1 MTSSAEAST
10 DSGRRVED
18 DAASVPVGDAR
29 AAVPASGE
37 FHSAAPAGIGTGTSL
52 RAGARTQIF
61 DGPFSAPAPSI
72 TNEAA
77 LPEVAEISAEVPI
90 FEPAGPPATASSAP
104 VEAAPSSRALS
115 ASADRL
121 LGVEIDDRYV
131 LEEVLGEGGMGIVLR
146 GRHKVIGKRVAV
158 KVLRA
163 DLAGDAEL
171 TERFLT
177 EAKAASS
184 VGHPNIVEIFDY
196 GKLADGSAY
205 FVMEYLE
212 GYSLAAILG
221 ETPVLPM
228 KRVYH
233 IGRQVAEALQAAHD
247 AGVVHRDMKPENV
260 MLIRREGQ
268 EDHVKILDFGIAKI
282 ATATN
287 RLTRAGSVFGTPQ
300 YMSPE
305 QANGDSVDHR
315 TDIYALGCMLFEM
328 AMGRVPF
335 NADNVMAIL
344 SMQMFQAPPR
354 MSDGPH
360 PIPEAFENLI
370 HRALAKRIDERYQS
384 LREVADDL
392 RALERGETPEI
403 SVPAFS
409 SPRSAIAL
417 PEDDALAGPRRG
429 SSTAVAL
436 GALAVLVLGGGAV
449 AAFQLRPSTTPPP
462 PVTATAETPAAPVQP
477 LTVSVLPKVAKITV
491 DGVDIPLKDGT
502 AKVTVVAGNPGKLHV
517 EALGYVPVDRTIAAA
532 DGPVLSFVLDKTP
545 VDIGALPLDKRPVAA
560 GSDAK
565 GLGKV
570 SVSAGA
576 PSAVGALPTL
586 PPPTATV
593 PVPKQKPK
601 GKDEDDPW
609 K

>member
-18 DAASVPVGDAR
+18 DAASVPVGNAR

-37 FHSAAPAGIGTGTSL
+37 FHSATPAGAGPSVRT
-52 RAGARTQIF
+52 GARTQIF

-72 TNEAA
+72 TNESS

-90 FEPAGPPATASSAP
+90 FEPA
-104 VEAAPSSRALS
+104 PSSRALS

-121 LGVEIDDRYV
+121 LGLEIDDRYV

-158 KVLRA
+158 KVLRS

-392 RALERGETPEI
+392 RALERGETPDI
-403 SVPAFS
+403 SVPEFS
-409 SPRSAIAL
+409 SPRSASAL
-417 PEDDALAGPRRG
+417 PEDDALTGPRRG
-429 SSTAVAL
+429 NNSAAVAL

-517 EALGYVPVDRTIAAA
+517 EALGYVPVDRTIASA

-545 VDIGALPLDKRPVAA
+545 VDIGALPLDKRPVVG

-565 GLGKV
+565 GPGKV
-570 SVSAGA
+570 AGSAGA
-576 PSAVGALPTL
+576 SPAVVGALPTL
-586 PPPTATV
+586 PPPIV
-593 PVPKQKPK
+593 PAPKQKPK

>member
-1 MTSSAEAST
+1 
-10 DSGRRVED
+10 
-18 DAASVPVGDAR
+18 
-29 AAVPASGE
+29 
-37 FHSAAPAGIGTGTSL
+37 
-52 RAGARTQIF
+52 
-61 DGPFSAPAPSI
+61 
-72 TNEAA
+72 
-77 LPEVAEISAEVPI
+77 
-90 FEPAGPPATASSAP
+90 
-104 VEAAPSSRALS
+104 
-115 ASADRL
+115 
-121 LGVEIDDRYV
+121 
-131 LEEVLGEGGMGIVLR
+131 
-146 GRHKVIGKRVAV
+146 
-158 KVLRA
+158 
-163 DLAGDAEL
+163 
-171 TERFLT
+171 
-177 EAKAASS
+177 
-184 VGHPNIVEIFDY
+184 
-196 GKLADGSAY
+196 
-205 FVMEYLE
+205 
-212 GYSLAAILG
+212 
-221 ETPVLPM
+221 
-228 KRVYH
+228 
-233 IGRQVAEALQAAHD
+233 
-247 AGVVHRDMKPENV
+247 
-260 MLIRREGQ
+260 
-268 EDHVKILDFGIAKI
+268 
-282 ATATN
+282 
-287 RLTRAGSVFGTPQ
+287 
-300 YMSPE
+300 
-305 QANGDSVDHR
+305 
-315 TDIYALGCMLFEM
+315 M

-409 SPRSAIAL
+409 SPRSASAL
-417 PEDDALAGPRRG
+417 PEDDALAGPRRR

-462 PVTATAETPAAPVQP
+462 PATATAETPAAPVQP

>member
-10 DSGRRVED
+10 DSGRRLED
-18 DAASVPVGDAR
+18 DAASAAAGEAR

-37 FHSAAPAGIGTGTSL
+37 FHSASARPAGADGATPGGSGAGGTGVRT
-52 RAGARTQIF
+52 GARTQLF

-72 TNEAA
+72 TNE
-77 LPEVAEISAEVPI
+77 VAETSAEVAVLAAPI
-90 FEPAGPPATASSAP
+90 EP
-104 VEAAPSSRALS
+104 APSSRALS

-121 LGVEIDDRYV
+121 IGLDIDDRYV
-131 LEEVLGEGGMGIVLR
+131 LEEFLGEGGMGIVLR

-212 GYSLAAILG
+212 GQSLATVLG
-221 ETPVLPM
+221 DTPVLPM

-260 MLIRREGQ
+260 MLIRREGL

-370 HRALAKRIDERYQS
+370 HRALAKKIDERYQS

-392 RALERGETPEI
+392 RALERGETPDI
-403 SVPAFS
+403 SVPSFS
-409 SPRSAIAL
+409 PPRSATAL
-417 PEDDALAGPRRG
+417 PEDDELPGQRRG
-429 SSTAVAL
+429 GSPMTGLAL
-436 GALAVLVLGGGAV
+436 GLLAAVVVGGGGF
-449 AAFQLRPSTTPPP
+449 AAYRMRPSTAP
-462 PVTATAETPAAPVQP
+462 PVVAAPTETAAPTAQP
-477 LTVSVLPKVAKITV
+477 LTVSVLPKVAKVTV
-491 DGVDIPLKDGT
+491 DGVEVPLKDGT
-502 AKVTVVAGNPGKLHV
+502 AKVTVAAGSPGKLHV
-517 EALGYVPVDRTIAAA
+517 EALGYVAVDRTIAPA

-545 VDIGALPLDKRPVAA
+545 VDIGALPVDRRPAVA
-560 GSDAK
+560 GSDVK
-565 GLGKV
+565 MPGKTAA
-570 SVSAGA
+570 SAGA
-576 PSAVGALPTL
+576 PAAVGALPAL
-586 PPPTATV
+586 PPPTATA
-593 PVPKQKPK
+593 PPKPKPK

>member
-1 MTSSAEAST
+1 MTSNAEAST
-10 DSGRRVED
+10 DSGRRLED
-18 DAASVPVGDAR
+18 DAASVPAGDVR
-29 AAVPASGE
+29 SAVPASGE
-37 FHSAAPAGIGTGTSL
+37 FHSAAATSTGTGIRT
-52 RAGARTQIF
+52 GARTQIF

-72 TNEAA
+72 TNEAS
-77 LPEVAEISAEVPI
+77 LPEAAEISAEVPVVVRSSI
-90 FEPAGPPATASSAP
+90 SSAP
-104 VEAAPSSRALS
+104 IEAAPSSRALS

-121 LGVEIDDRYV
+121 IGLDIDDRYV
-131 LEEVLGEGGMGIVLR
+131 LEEFLGEGGMGIVLR

-212 GYSLAAILG
+212 GHSLATILG

-282 ATATN
+282 ASATN

-360 PIPEAFENLI
+360 PIPEAFENLV
-370 HRALAKRIDERYQS
+370 HRALAKKIDERYQA
-384 LREVADDL
+384 LREVAADL

-409 SPRSAIAL
+409 SPRSATAL
-417 PEDDALAGPRRG
+417 PEDDEIPGQRRG
-429 SSTAVAL
+429 SNVGLAI
-436 GALAVLVLGGGAV
+436 GALAALVIGGGGF
-449 AAFQLRPSTTPPP
+449 AAYRMRPASTTPPAA
-462 PVTATAETPAAPVQP
+462 ATAETAAATVQP
-477 LTVSVLPKVAKITV
+477 LTVSVLPKVAKVTV
-491 DGVDIPLKDGT
+491 DGVDVPLKDGT
-502 AKVTVVAGNPGKLHV
+502 AKVTVAAGNAGKLHV
-517 EALGYVPVDRTIAAA
+517 EALGYVPVDRTIAAS

-545 VDIGALPLDKRPVAA
+545 VDIGALPLDRRPAAA
-560 GSDAK
+560 GADAK
-565 GLGKV
+565 GLGKTNV
-570 SVSAGA
+570 PAGA
-576 PSAVGALPTL
+576 SPSTVGALPAL

-593 PVPKQKPK
+593 PVVKPKPK